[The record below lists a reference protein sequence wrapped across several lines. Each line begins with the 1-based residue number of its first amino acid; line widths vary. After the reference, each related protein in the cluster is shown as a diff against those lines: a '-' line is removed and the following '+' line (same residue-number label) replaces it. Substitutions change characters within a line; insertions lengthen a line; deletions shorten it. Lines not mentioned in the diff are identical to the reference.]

1 MVWWWRWWWW
11 CCARCVPWGY
21 RTKGKEGKGPTY
33 VACSE
38 LRAIGGE
45 RENAHEAAVGVQQA
59 SLLERLAIPVVQP
72 NLLILY
78 TRREPIEQKE
88 QKKKK
93 IDGDEVSK
101 ARTPGMHGLTPKP
114 IATKE
119 PVAAM
124 AVGVVAPPHGR
135 RSATF

>member
-1 MVWWWRWWWW
+1 MVVVVVVVRVV
-11 CCARCVPWGY
+11 C
-21 RTKGKEGKGPTY
+21 
-33 VACSE
+33 
-38 LRAIGGE
+38 
-45 RENAHEAAVGVQQA
+45 AVGLSNEGEGRKRANLRRLQRA
-59 SLLERLAIPVVQP
+59 SSHRGRTRERSRGRCWRPAGQP
-72 NLLILY
+72 PGASCHPSR
-78 TRREPIEQKE
+78 TAEPSDPIYQEGTHRTE
-88 QKKKK
+88 RTKKKK